1 MFLNKSPK
9 NSLKLGSLVLAA
21 MVLQGCADSNMT
33 DLRTFV
39 ADAYKDKKPEIEP
52 LPEIQPYKGFEYASM
67 DKNEPFNFDNI
78 VSNRDD
84 ESIVAGKRPDANR
97 IKEPLEEF
105 PLDALNMVGTMSQK
119 GVPWVI
125 VKTNLGTA
133 HLASIGNYLGQNDGK
148 ITQIFPDEQR
158 IVLVET
164 VADPAG
170 RWVTRDVE
178 ITIDEQ

>member
-1 MFLNKSPK
+1 MYRN
-9 NSLKLGSLVLAA
+9 NNVKLAQLVL
-21 MVLQGCADSNMT
+21 MVLLLQGCVDSEMT

-39 ADAYKDKKPEIEP
+39 ADVYKDKKPEIEP
-52 LPEIQPYKGFEYASM
+52 LPEIQPYKGFEYGSL
-67 DKNEPFNFDNI
+67 DKNDPFNFDNI
-78 VSNRDD
+78 VSNRDA
-84 ESIVAGKRPDANR
+84 EAAAQATERPDANR

-105 PLDALNMVGTMSQK
+105 PLDALSMVGTISQQ

-125 VKTNLGTA
+125 VKTNQGSA
-133 HLASIGNYLGQNDGK
+133 HLASVGSYLGQNDGK
-148 ITQIFPDEQR
+148 ITQIFPEEQR
-158 IVLVET
+158 VVLVET

>member
-1 MFLNKSPK
+1 MFPNNKLVSILVM
-9 NSLKLGSLVLAA
+9 SLA
-21 MVLQGCADSNMT
+21 LQGCVDSGMS
-33 DLRTFV
+33 DLRSFV

-52 LPEIQPYKGFEYASM
+52 LPEIEPYRGFEYSAV
-67 DKNEPFNFDNI
+67 DQNEPFDFNNI
-78 VSNRDD
+78 ISNRDD
-84 ESIVAGKRPDANR
+84 EAVAGKRPDANR
-97 IKEPLEEF
+97 TKEALEEF
-105 PLDALNMVGTMSQK
+105 PLDALNMVGTMTQK
-119 GVPWVI
+119 GVPWVV
-125 VKTNLGTA
+125 VKTALGTA

-158 IVLVET
+158 VVLVET

>member
-1 MFLNKSPK
+1 MLLN
-9 NSLKLGSLVLAA
+9 NSRKRISLLLAA
-21 MVLQGCADSNMT
+21 LMLQGCVDSNMT
-33 DLRTFV
+33 DLRNFV
-39 ADAYKDKKPEIEP
+39 ADAYKDKKPEIDP
-52 LPEIQPYKGFEYASM
+52 LPEILPYKGFEYAST

-78 VSNRDD
+78 VSNSDGQATT
-84 ESIVAGKRPDANR
+84 SGKRPDANR
-97 IKEPLEEF
+97 VKEPLEEY
-105 PLDALNMVGTMSQK
+105 PLDGLNMVGTISQK

-125 VKTNLGTA
+125 VKTTLGTA

-148 ITQIFPDEQR
+148 IIQIFPEEQR
-158 IVLVET
+158 VELVET

>member
-1 MFLNKSPK
+1 MFLNKKPVSI
-9 NSLKLGSLVLAA
+9 VLLA
-21 MVLQGCADSNMT
+21 MLLQGCADSEMR
-33 DLRTFV
+33 DLRDFV

-52 LPEIQPYKGFEYASM
+52 LPEIQPYKGFEYGAI
-67 DKNEPFNFDNI
+67 DQNEPFNFNNI

-84 ESIVAGKRPDANR
+84 EASVAGKRPDANR

-125 VKTNLGTA
+125 VKTSQGTA

-148 ITQIFPDEQR
+148 ITQIFPEEQR
-158 IVLVET
+158 VVLVET

>member
-1 MFLNKSPK
+1 MFPNNINK
-9 NSLKLGSLVLAA
+9 LVSVALLAV
-21 MVLQGCADSNMT
+21 VLQGCNDSKMT
-33 DLRTFV
+33 DLRDFV
-39 ADAYKDKKPEIEP
+39 ADAYKDKKPEIDP
-52 LPEIQPYKGFEYASM
+52 LPEIQPYQGFEYAST
-67 DKNEPFNFDNI
+67 DKNEPFNFQNI
-78 VSNRDD
+78 VSNRDG
-84 ESIVAGKRPDANR
+84 EAAVSGKRPDANR
-97 IKEPLEEF
+97 AKEPLEEF

-125 VKTNLGTA
+125 VKTTQGTA

-148 ITQIFPDEQR
+148 IIQIFPEEQR
-158 IVLVET
+158 VLLVET